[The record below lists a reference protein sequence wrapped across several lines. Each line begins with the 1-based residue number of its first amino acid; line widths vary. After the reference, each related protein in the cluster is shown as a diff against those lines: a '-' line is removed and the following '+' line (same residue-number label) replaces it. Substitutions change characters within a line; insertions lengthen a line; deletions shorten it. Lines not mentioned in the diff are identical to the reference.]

1 MELDRT
7 RGASSVFMFVHNKNY
22 QQVQS
27 EFLAAVESLR
37 PENIMVRKQQNIVVV
52 RLFTLFF
59 TIVLL
64 VILGCAFYL
73 NPGHASRSSISH

>member
-37 PENIMVRKQQNIVVV
+37 PENIMVRI
-52 RLFTLFF
+52 
-59 TIVLL
+59 
-64 VILGCAFYL
+64 
-73 NPGHASRSSISH
+73 